1 MWLFDLRH
9 GHRKSGHRQPRR
21 PSRLGAPRAGCGASR
36 PPFNSPRQCASTQ
49 RGGRDCQPCAAS
61 LQGPQRAGTRRAAGR
76 PACPTAEQ
84 PDQRACSVVPDCW
97 VEALGGLGRASIF
110 IVGSPGHAEPQP
122 PCLCPLDPH
131 EVIVVLH
138 ARRGRPADG
147 RCGDASSAGQQQCI
161 GAREEECH
169 GDTQEGHRVPRGC
182 GLRRETSSQVPIW
195 CTSQGKGSGTYL
207 I

>member
-1 MWLFDLRH
+1 MDIGNQATGNHADQADWARRARDAERAGRLSTVRDSVQVR
-9 GHRKSGHRQPRR
+9 SGGGAIASLVLPACRGLSAQAQGEPQGGQH
-21 PSRLGAPRAGCGASR
+21 APRQNSR
-36 PPFNSPRQCASTQ
+36 IR
-49 RGGRDCQPCAAS
+49 GRD
-61 LQGPQRAGTRRAAGR
+61 
-76 PACPTAEQ
+76 
-84 PDQRACSVVPDCW
+84 VVPDCW